1 MFKRLHKALTS
12 MLWLFYTLL
21 IVLPLGCSFFIS
33 DEKFTVNKKIGA
45 LIVVSVIALITYR
58 ISERNNS
65 VERAQNSLS
74 DKILYGEK
82 NVTKIRYDLVF
93 ASFKNAI
100 LHNETHQKLNYNPYE
115 KIALILKA
123 ISECFETFSDIRE
136 KYVSVSV
143 FYHFDF
149 QEDDKWSRLDK
160 NYCPAYENNQEVI
173 LEENSFGKYVM
184 EGTEGFYWLNNKN
197 RDGVKKKRYKL
208 NQKDIETKNKFHRYG
223 SIIGNKIVVKID
235 SKEYIQAL
243 LTISTYGKKIY
254 NDPFEI
260 DREKLECQIE
270 DVILPV
276 FKIDIESE
284 LLQIYL
290 EEMCLESGKEGK
302 K

>member
-1 MFKRLHKALTS
+1 MKWIHKALTS

-21 IVLPLGCSFFIS
+21 IVLPLACSFFVS
-33 DEKFTVNKKIGA
+33 DEKFTVDKKIGA

-58 ISERNNS
+58 VSERNNS

-74 DKILYGEK
+74 DKILHGEN
-82 NVTKIRYDLVF
+82 NVAQIRYNLVF

-100 LHNETHQKLNYNPYE
+100 LYNDTHQKLNYNPYE

-136 KYVSVSV
+136 KYISVTI

-160 NYCPAYENNQEVI
+160 NYYPAYENNQQVI
-173 LEENSFGKYVM
+173 FEEDSFGQYVM
-184 EGTEGFYWLNNKN
+184 RGTEGFYWLNNKN

-208 NQKDIETKNKFHRYG
+208 NQKDIETKKRFHRYG
-223 SIIGNKIVVKID
+223 SIIGSKTAIRID
-235 SKEYIQAL
+235 NKEYIKAL
-243 LTISTYGKKIY
+243 LTISTYSKKIY

-260 DREKLECQIE
+260 DREKLERQIE

-290 EEMCLESGKEGK
+290 EEMSLK
-302 K
+302 